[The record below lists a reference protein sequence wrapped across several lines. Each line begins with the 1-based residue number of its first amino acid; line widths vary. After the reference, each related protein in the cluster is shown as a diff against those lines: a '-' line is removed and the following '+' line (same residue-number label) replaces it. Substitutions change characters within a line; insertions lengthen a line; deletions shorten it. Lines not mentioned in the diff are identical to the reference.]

1 MISEWRLTWCQPCK
15 ELASFL
21 KASVIDSAKYQVLHL
36 FLYWIRIFESDLS
49 KDTFKEWVK
58 YVYTIRMIEICI
70 HNSTKS
76 SYSTNKFGPKCF
88 HDSFQYLR
96 KSFSGLFTEWFSS
109 EVAWIRSATLL
120 KDNFVTKAGTA
131 KPKKNELKLVFY
143 TNLIRKL
150 IIKVHYKVSLSKLI
164 IHTNYGLVIKSL
176 YTNL

>member
-1 MISEWRLTWCQPCK
+1 MNLVCECLHLLILQYHKNAVFSYVDHNWGNRNLLMISEWRLTWCQPCK

-58 YVYTIRMIEICI
+58 YVYTIRMIEICM

-109 EVAWIRSATLL
+109 EVAWIQSATLL

-131 KPKKNELKLVFY
+131 KRKKMN
-143 TNLIRKL
+143 
-150 IIKVHYKVSLSKLI
+150 
-164 IHTNYGLVIKSL
+164 
-176 YTNL
+176 